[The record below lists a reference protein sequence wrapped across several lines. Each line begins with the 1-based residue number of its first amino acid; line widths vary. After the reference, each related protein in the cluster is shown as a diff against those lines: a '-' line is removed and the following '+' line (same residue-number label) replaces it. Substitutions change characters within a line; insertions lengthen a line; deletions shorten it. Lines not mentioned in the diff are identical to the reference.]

1 MNRLS
6 PEWRAASVPLEEAA
20 LTVADAGGAGT
31 AFPETGRPVKRVSPD
46 TESVSLL
53 DLEEPPCA
61 FPPLASADGAEA
73 VSEGTG
79 RFVKRLS
86 PESEVVSLP
95 GDKALLEASPPAD
108 INAWDAESVL
118 EEAERLVKRVFSELE
133 SASLSEGET
142 LREVTPPV
150 TADV

>member
-6 PEWRAASVPLEEAA
+6 PEWRAASVLLEEAA

-31 AFPETGRPVKRVSPD
+31 AFPEVGRLVKRVSPEA
-46 TESVSLL
+46 ESVSML

-61 FPPLASADGAEA
+61 FTPLAGAGGAET

-86 PESEVVSLP
+86 PELEPVSFLSE
-95 GDKALLEASPPAD
+95 GMTLLEAVPFA
-108 INAWDAESVL
+108 A
-118 EEAERLVKRVFSELE
+118 
-133 SASLSEGET
+133 T
-142 LREVTPPV
+142 
-150 TADV
+150 DV

>member
-6 PEWRAASVPLEEAA
+6 PEWRAVSVPLEEAA

-31 AFPETGRPVKRVSPD
+31 AFPETGRRVKRVSLE

-53 DLEEPPCA
+53 DLDELPCA
-61 FPPLASADGAEA
+61 FTLLATAGDAEA

-79 RFVKRLS
+79 RFVKRFS
-86 PESEVVSLP
+86 PESEVVSLT
-95 GDKALLEASPPAD
+95 GGKALLEAPPPAD
-108 INAWDAESVL
+108 INAWVAEATL
-118 EEAERLVKRVFSELE
+118 EEDERLVKRAFSELE
-133 SASLSEGET
+133 SASLTEGET
-142 LREVTPPV
+142 LWGVTPPV

>member
-6 PEWRAASVPLEEAA
+6 PEWRTVSVPLEEAA

-31 AFPETGRPVKRVSPD
+31 AFPETGRLVKRVSLE

-53 DLEEPPCA
+53 DLDESPCA
-61 FPPLASADGAEA
+61 FAPLAAAGDVEA

-95 GDKALLEASPPAD
+95 GDKALLEAPPPAD
-108 INAWDAESVL
+108 INAWDAERYWKKL
-118 EEAERLVKRVFSELE
+118 N
-133 SASLSEGET
+133 GW
-142 LREVTPPV
+142 
-150 TADV
+150 